1 MTPSMHQAGSHPC
14 SAQKNLKL
22 HVRWID
28 VSSGK
33 TLREAHIVVD
43 QFAHLWGDTVFKID
57 NFELPPG
64 AYSVIVAAT
73 DDDSRFDHIRKDGMR
88 IDVPM

>member
-1 MTPSMHQAGSHPC
+1 MHQAGSHPC
-14 SAQKNLKL
+14 SSQKDLKF

-33 TLREAHIVVD
+33 TLREAYIVVD
-43 QFAHLWGDTVFKID
+43 HFAHLWGDSVFKID

-73 DDDSRFDHIRKDGMR
+73 DDDPRFDHLRNDELS
-88 IDVPM
+88 IDVAM